1 MLLNTPE
8 PIEDKGCKHLKCFL
22 HEAPVS
28 NDLKGQREE
37 QSQLQIARSGLD
49 PKKKKK
55 VTIQTNKHKQHNP
68 QKSV

>member
-55 VTIQTNKHKQHNP
+55 
-68 QKSV
+68 